1 MNPLPLQRLHG
12 RPEFKPRGSALAR
25 GLLALF
31 GWRVLFE
38 GFPTR
43 QGVVLV
49 YPHTSN
55 WDFVIGV
62 LVKWAIGVPVRYWG
76 KDSLF
81 KIPVIGAWARWIGGI
96 PVDRKNPKGLVGAT
110 VAQVKAA
117 KQAEEFFWLAAA
129 PEGTRSYVPGWRG
142 GAYHVAV
149 QAQVPVG
156 LAYFDFPSKTFGIVD
171 FVQPSGELERDFAT
185 FRAVLGDKK
194 GCKPELASPIQLKS
208 S

>member
-1 MNPLPLQRLHG
+1 MSAATPQRLAG
-12 RPEFKPRGSALAR
+12 RSENKPRGSALAR
-25 GLLALF
+25 ALLALF
-31 GWRVLFE
+31 GWRVLFD
-38 GFPTR
+38 GFPAR

-55 WDFVIGV
+55 WDFVLGIV
-62 LVKWAIGVPVRYWG
+62 VKWAIGVPVRYWG

-81 KIPVIGAWARWIGGI
+81 KVPLVGAWARWIGGI

-110 VAQVKAA
+110 VAQVLEA
-117 KQAEEFFWLAAA
+117 KRREEFFWLAAA

-149 QAQVPVG
+149 QARVPIG
-156 LAYFDFPSKTFGIVD
+156 LAYFDAPSKTFGIVD
-171 FVQPSGELERDFAT
+171 FLQPTGDVEADFAA

-194 GCKPELASPIQLKS
+194 GFRPELASPISLR
-208 S
+208 